1 MIIFWLINEMF
12 NGFSNK
18 TMKWF
23 RIFLPYRDEYR
34 VFIELFHLGAFLIPQ
49 DYKTG
54 PKPYKLPDS
63 GKISSKWMSGL
74 NSNPF
79 YIPIYSNICCEW
91 ILVHVFVFDV
101 YYTFIKSCYNKNVIN
116 LCCSILI
123 AFLAK
128 HWTYRST
135 YISEYEQHTLT
146 PIKEFR
152 DI

>member
-1 MIIFWLINEMF
+1 MF

-54 PKPYKLPDS
+54 PKPYKPPDS

-74 NSNPF
+74 NSNLF
-79 YIPIYSNICCEW
+79 YIPIY
-91 ILVHVFVFDV
+91 VQ
-101 YYTFIKSCYNKNVIN
+101 
-116 LCCSILI
+116 
-123 AFLAK
+123 
-128 HWTYRST
+128 
-135 YISEYEQHTLT
+135 ISAVNES
-146 PIKEFR
+146 
-152 DI
+152 